1 MSDMNRSLNYSDVV
15 AVITCIAIAAMSL
28 ISFLFTSRFGYEVC
42 TGVFCA
48 IVCLAPTVL
57 KHYGILQLPPIFVS
71 VIMLAIFLHAYGV
84 LLLSYDLIKF
94 YDTMT
99 HFISSVVVSM
109 CVFYTLMCYQVYS
122 HGVVSFTG
130 AKMSLMITLIMLG
143 FSAYWEVFEYIVD
156 ITTGTTMQYSP
167 FDTLRDMLCN
177 TSGTILVSI
186 CAGIY
191 TRKNPLDTM
200 VTSFNL
206 HPRLQRFIE
215 DPFGEK
221 DKQ

>member
-1 MSDMNRSLNYSDVV
+1 MNRRYDYSDVI
-15 AVITCIAIAAMSL
+15 AVVVCIAIAVMSI
-28 ISFLFTSRFGYEVC
+28 ISYLFTNRFGYEVC

-48 IVCLAPTVL
+48 VVCLAPTIL
-57 KHYGILQLPPIFVS
+57 KRYSLLRLPPVFVS

-84 LLLSYDLIKF
+84 LLLSYDLIKY

-122 HGVVSFTG
+122 RGVVSFTG
-130 AKMSLMITLIMLG
+130 AKMSLMIALIMLG

-177 TSGTILVSI
+177 TSGTIIVSV

-191 TRKNPLDTM
+191 TRKNPLDKL
-200 VTSFNL
+200 VSSFEL

-215 DPFGEK
+215 DPFGDK

>member
-1 MSDMNRSLNYSDVV
+1 MNTRLDYSDLV
-15 AVITCIAIAAMSL
+15 AILACIGIAAMS
-28 ISFLFTSRFGYEVC
+28 ITSYLFTSRFGYEVS

-48 IVCLAPTVL
+48 VVCLVPTLL
-57 KHYGILQLPPIFVS
+57 KWKGVFRLPPVFVS
-71 VIMLAIFLHAYGV
+71 VIMVAIVLHAYGV
-84 LLLSYDLIKF
+84 LLLSYDLIKY

-99 HFISSVVVSM
+99 HFISSVVVSL

-122 HGVVSFTG
+122 RGVVSFTG
-130 AKMSLMITLIMLG
+130 AKMSLMIALVMLG

-177 TSGTILVSI
+177 TCGTILVSVS
-186 CAGIY
+186 AGIY
-191 TRKNPLDTM
+191 TRKVPLETL
-200 VTSFNL
+200 VSSFGL